1 LRMAFA
7 TSFDQPQPSISFRAL
22 KARPILALGHR
33 LGNQRG

>member
-22 KARPILALGHR
+22 KARDLY
-33 LGNQRG
+33 